1 MNRRC
6 CSLCLPKMP
15 PSQHMDH
22 IAWSPG
28 QEMKPPLKGH
38 GIDDNIDVMYAKLVD
53 VIGIMFF
60 ALVMMFKFWIKAA
73 LYVIWSFHA
82 LRKADR
88 EIQITLVFMA
98 ILILSSITF
107 NTVFGKRYSVRCS

>member
-38 GIDDNIDVMYAKLVD
+38 GIDDNIDV
-53 VIGIMFF
+53 IF